1 MANTCCDD
9 TAFLEQQLTA
19 VEAAISAYR
28 AAVLALG
35 TGGVQSYTL
44 DTGQTRQ
51 TVTKANLTEMRRAV
65 DSMMNERAVLRAQ
78 LGCGGHTYVVPGF

>member
-1 MANTCCDD
+1 MANISCDD
-9 TAFLEQQLTA
+9 TAFLEQQLSD
-19 VEAAISAYR
+19 VEAAIAAFR
-28 AAVLALG
+28 AALLALA
-35 TGGVQSYTL
+35 TGGVQSYML

-78 LGCGGHTYVVPGF
+78 LGRGGHTYVVPGF